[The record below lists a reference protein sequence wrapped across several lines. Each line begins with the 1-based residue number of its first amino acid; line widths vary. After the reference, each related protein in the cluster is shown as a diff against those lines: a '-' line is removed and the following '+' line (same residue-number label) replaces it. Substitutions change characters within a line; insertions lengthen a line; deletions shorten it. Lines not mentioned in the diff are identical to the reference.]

1 MNFKGIL
8 ALFAACILLF
18 TGCAGKKFADSLRS
32 SKTEIITCPWDS
44 YEEAEKFHQ
53 SIQDGETTI
62 DDLRG
67 KGFDPNTA
75 PNTTKLSHIDVRN
88 IFLTPSMMMKEMP
101 DFSFDNSAGNPGYDN
116 KSSVPSGEDTP
127 ANGAIFSYIP
137 DGVLRCMNK
146 NNPGECYGYT
156 TQCQYLKSQGKGN
169 LIYEWVKWRVEFH
182 ISGWQLYST
191 FIVKGDYN
199 GGLIEHK
206 IWKGTPKISKI
217 TVERDPK
224 YVLFGGAFILFKF
237 SPY

>member
-1 MNFKGIL
+1 MNFREVL
-8 ALFAACILLF
+8 LFFAALTLFF
-18 TGCAGKKFADSLRS
+18 TGCAGKNFADSLRS
-32 SKTEIITCPWDS
+32 SKIEAVKCPWDS

-53 SIQDGETTI
+53 SIEDGKTTI
-62 DDLRG
+62 DDLRT

-88 IFLTPSMMMKEMP
+88 IFLTPSMMMRDTP
-101 DFSFDNSAGNPGYDN
+101 DFSLENQSEKQISNRSSLLPSQGNA
-116 KSSVPSGEDTP
+116 PSGT
-127 ANGAIFSYIP
+127 ILSYIP

-156 TQCQYLKSQGKGN
+156 TVCQYLKSQGKGN
-169 LIYEWVKWRVEFH
+169 LIYEWTKWRVEIH
-182 ISGWQLYST
+182 VSGWELYST
-191 FIVKGDYN
+191 FIVKGSYD
-199 GGLIEHK
+199 GGVIEHK

-224 YVLFGGAFILFKF
+224 YVLFGTGLILFKF